1 MERRD
6 AELLLAGLV
15 VGALLGIGVLI
26 AAQWLAGRNADGT
39 DDDSSSEAVGF
50 QIEGDGDE

>member
-26 AAQWLAGRNADGT
+26 AAQWLASRNTEAEDGE
-39 DDDSSSEAVGF
+39 SSEAVGF